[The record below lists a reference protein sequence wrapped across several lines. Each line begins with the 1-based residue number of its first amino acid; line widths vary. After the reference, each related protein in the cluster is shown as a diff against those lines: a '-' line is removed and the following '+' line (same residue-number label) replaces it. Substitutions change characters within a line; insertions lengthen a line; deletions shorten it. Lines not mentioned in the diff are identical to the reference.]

1 MNRKGLSMVA
11 ATVLLVAAG
20 AGTANA
26 IPYGYAESSFRNFNI
41 SFTGTATLSNGT
53 VSVSTSQNYPGTV
66 NTGFTDTQTFGAG
79 GNGGVGVASWAAGGP
94 NATFTAANPGPV
106 GATNTFP
113 FIGSTSLLGG
123 FGAQAAAS
131 VGANNVFGGGPGDAS
146 YVMVENGGLMSGGPL
161 TATGSQ
167 TETVFAVTSGAGGG
181 VATFA
186 FEAMAAV
193 RAFVTRFGE
202 TASAATTNTITQ
214 FLCVGPGGSNDCSV
228 TTRVG
233 PVFQPS
239 ELNFSVT
246 VGPTISDSID
256 GTTGGVYLPFSTGFI
271 LDPNRTYIF
280 GLSSVSTESTSTI
293 PEPVSL
299 GLLGAGLVGL
309 GVVRRRRQKA

>member
-1 MNRKGLSMVA
+1 MKRNGLSLVA
-11 ATVLLVAAG
+11 ATALLVAAG

-26 IPYGYAESSFRNFNI
+26 IPYGYAESSFRNFTI
-41 SFTGTATLSNGT
+41 GFTGTATLSNGT
-53 VSVSTSQNYPGTV
+53 VSVSTSQNYPGTA

-79 GNGGVGVASWAAGGP
+79 GNGGVGVFSWAAGGP
-94 NATFTAANPGPV
+94 NTTFTATNPGPV
-106 GATNTFP
+106 GAANTFP

-131 VGANNVFGGGPGDAS
+131 VGSNNVFGGGPGDAS
-146 YVMVENGGLMSGGPL
+146 YVMVENGGLIGGGPL

-181 VATFA
+181 VANFA

-193 RAFVTRFGE
+193 RAFVTQFGE

-214 FLCVGPGGSNDCSV
+214 FLCVGPVGAECSV
-228 TTRVG
+228 TQRVG
-233 PVFQPS
+233 SVFQPS

-246 VGPTISDSID
+246 VGPTVSDSSD
-256 GTTGGVYLPFSTGFI
+256 GTTGGAYLPFVANFN
-271 LDPNRTYIF
+271 LDANRTYIF
-280 GLSSVSTESTSTI
+280 GLSSVSTESTSSI
-293 PEPVSL
+293 PEPVSI